1 MTSVPDGTPSPD
13 GRSRH
18 AGRRCPLD
26 GASQA
31 VHLLLA
37 DLLVAHPWATQNIGL
52 EKKLG
57 LVDAIGGMA
66 PEPFDVPDTLHP
78 ALRRGPVNA
87 GIGFLTLR
95 FWIVSFIFRFA
106 GRCSARAAPRALPVA
121 GDRGAARGRAHR
133 TGPDARAPHR
143 RRDRTRER
151 GDRTVP
157 GRESVVVQE
166 RRPVKGRAIPPAPGD
181 RGAVETL
188 APGHVQPHRDHQIP
202 A

>member
-1 MTSVPDGTPSPD
+1 MTPVPDGTPSPD

-37 DLLVAHPWATQNIGL
+37 DLLVVHPWATRNLGL

-57 LVDAIGGMA
+57 LVDAVGGIA
-66 PEPFDVPDTLHP
+66 PEPFDVTDTLHP

-106 GRCSARAAPRALPVA
+106 GRWSAR
-121 GDRGAARGRAHR
+121 GDEE
-133 TGPDARAPHR
+133 
-143 RRDRTRER
+143 RDRLL
-151 GDRTVP
+151 GDPWR
-157 GRESVVVQE
+157 
-166 RRPVKGRAIPPAPGD
+166 
-181 RGAVETL
+181 
-188 APGHVQPHRDHQIP
+188 
-202 A
+202 